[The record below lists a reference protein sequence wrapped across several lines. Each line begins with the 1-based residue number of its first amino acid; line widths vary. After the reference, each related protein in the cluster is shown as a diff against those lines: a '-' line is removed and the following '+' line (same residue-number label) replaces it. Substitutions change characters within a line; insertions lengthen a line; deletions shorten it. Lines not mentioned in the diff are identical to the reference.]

1 PSDKD
6 EITSELSSFRF
17 DVICHP
23 GKNLYSIFGEMSNV
37 HGRTSKGAK
46 LKKFHDSS
54 LFDMFYE
61 KYRCDPHEIID
72 YCTDPDGQNCLAM
85 NLTEKYE
92 CAKKLWHHNATSET
106 WQRVDELQCDKGYWV
121 TKRKETKSVV
131 LSGSIFCGEQRPQ
144 CAFKEGH
151 KVTMILLCLYCVV
164 ASIVLIVLF
173 VVLFKKMDSNKG
185 ESKFKI
191 VRTKGTR
198 DRKASSSGGSGSG
211 SSSTNE
217 LKVDESQ
224 KGGARKRL
232 SSKKSKG
239 KENRKKNSVSML
251 STRIEETK
259 KARQKKTNADDK
271 LNSSGKSGKSGN
283 SGETDVDR
291 LHTFRE

>member
-1 PSDKD
+1 MK
-6 EITSELSSFRF
+6 
-17 DVICHP
+17 C
-23 GKNLYSIFGEMSNV
+23 
-37 HGRTSKGAK
+37 
-46 LKKFHDSS
+46 
-54 LFDMFYE
+54 
-61 KYRCDPHEIID
+61 
-72 YCTDPDGQNCLAM
+72 
-85 NLTEKYE
+85 
-92 CAKKLWHHNATSET
+92 NAI
-106 WQRVDELQCDKGYWV
+106 YWA

-131 LSGSIFCGEQRPQ
+131 LSATLYCGEERPL

-151 KVTMILLCLYCVV
+151 KVAMILLCLNCAG
-164 ASIVLIVLF
+164 ASIVLVVLF

-185 ESKFKI
+185 DSKFKI

-198 DRKASSSGGSGSG
+198 DRKASSSGDSGSG

-239 KENRKKNSVSML
+239 KGNRKKNSVSML

-259 KARQKKTNADDK
+259 KARQKKTNNADDK